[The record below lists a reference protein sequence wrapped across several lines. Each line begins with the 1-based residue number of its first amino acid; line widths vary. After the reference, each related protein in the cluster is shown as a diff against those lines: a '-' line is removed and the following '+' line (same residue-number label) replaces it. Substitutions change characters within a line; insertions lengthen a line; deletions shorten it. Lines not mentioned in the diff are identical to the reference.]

1 MSLLEKI
8 HAPADLQQFSTEELD
23 NLCGELRDTILK
35 TVSHTG
41 GHLASN
47 LGVVELTVALHRTF
61 PSADDRIV
69 WDVGH
74 QCYAHKLLTGRA
86 AQFDQLRQSQ
96 GVSGFP
102 RPAESTYDAFV
113 AGHSSTSVSAANG
126 LAKAKTLTGAKGHVI
141 AVIGDG
147 AMTGGLAY
155 EGLCNAGRSD
165 DRLIV
170 VLNDN
175 KMSISRNVG
184 FVARYLSSL
193 RSRMNYLRSKERTSR
208 FLRHIPLVGQPLVS
222 LIQNLKQ
229 KLKRSVLSGS
239 TFFEDMGFRYLG
251 PVDGHNLDDL
261 HQALLAAKS
270 IDRPVVLHIETVK
283 GKGCTFAEKNP
294 DTYHGISR
302 FDKVSGEA
310 PKGGES
316 FSSRF
321 GQALCRLAAEDDRIV
336 AVTAAMKGG
345 TGLSEFADRFPTR
358 FFDTGIAEEHAV
370 TFSSGMACGGL
381 LPVFA
386 VYSSFLQRSYDQ
398 LINDTSI
405 MNNHIVLAI
414 DRSGVVPDDGETH
427 QGIYDVAMLRTVPH
441 VTAFAPCNYK
451 ELDLHLRQAI
461 YDAGGIA
468 AVRYPKGAES
478 PLLADY
484 EPSYQPY
491 DYVDSQSRDLLLVTY
506 GRTFGDVLAVSR
518 QRQQNGQP
526 TSVLKLNRILPL
538 EDEVAAIAKEY
549 ACVLVLEET
558 SGRGGIGEL
567 LGSHLMQAG
576 FTGRFAVKAM
586 EDTLGA
592 CTTAQGLAQVGLD
605 APGIAAFI
613 AAQTEATHE

>member
-1 MSLLEKI
+1 VHLQDIHSPKDIKKFNKQELVSLC
-8 HAPADLQQFSTEELD
+8 AQ
-23 NLCGELRDTILK
+23 LRRAMID
-35 TVSHTG
+35 TVSETG
-41 GHLASN
+41 GHLSSN
-47 LGVVELTVALHRTF
+47 LGTVELTVALHRVFDT
-61 PSADDRIV
+61 PHDVIV

-74 QCYAHKLLTGRA
+74 QCYAHKLLTDRYERFGT
-86 AQFDQLRQSQ
+86 LRQQ
-96 GVSGFP
+96 GGISGFP
-102 RPAESTYDAFV
+102 KPGESEHDAFIT
-113 AGHSSTSVSAANG
+113 GHSSTSISAANG
-126 LAKAKTLTGAKGHVI
+126 IAKAKALTGDDGYTV

-147 AMTGGLAY
+147 ALTGGLAY
-155 EGLCNAGRSD
+155 EGLSNAGRSD
-165 DRLIV
+165 DRLLVI
-170 VLNDN
+170 LNDN
-175 KMSISRNVG
+175 KMSISKNVG
-184 FVARYLSSL
+184 FVARYLSHL
-193 RSRMNYLRSKERTSR
+193 RSRVRYVRWR
-208 FLRHIPLVGQPLVS
+208 
-222 LIQNLKQ
+222 Q
-229 KLKRSVLSGS
+229 KLTNFLVRIPVVGKPLNQGIHNANKRMKRSLFAQNS
-239 TFFEDMGFRYLG
+239 FFEDMGFHYLG
-251 PVDGHNLDDL
+251 PVDGHDL
-261 HQALLAAKS
+261 EDLNEALLAAKS

-414 DRSGVVPDDGETH
+414 DRAGVVPDDGETH

-576 FTGRFAVKAM
+576 YTGRFAVKAM